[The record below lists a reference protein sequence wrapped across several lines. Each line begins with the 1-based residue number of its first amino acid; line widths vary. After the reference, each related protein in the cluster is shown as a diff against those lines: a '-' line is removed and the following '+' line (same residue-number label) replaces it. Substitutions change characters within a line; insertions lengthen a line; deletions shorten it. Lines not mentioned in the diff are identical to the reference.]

1 MQIRPEQ
8 LEQHLKR
15 ELAPIYFVYG
25 DEPLLVQEAC
35 DVIRAQAR
43 AAGCTEREVYSV
55 ESGFDWQAFLQ
66 AGDSMSLFADRKLVE
81 LRMPTGK
88 PGDAGA
94 KALAEY
100 AARPAPDNVLLIMAG
115 KLEAAARKS
124 KWHQALENVG
134 VVVPIW
140 PLEVKQLPAWVSRRM
155 QARGL
160 KPTTEAVTLLV
171 ERVEGNLLACAQE
184 IEKLALVHGV
194 GPIDVEQVTNS
205 VANSSRFDAFTL
217 VDAAL
222 EGDAVRVTRILDSLR
237 LEGVESILV
246 LWAITREL
254 RLMADCAQ
262 AMQRGQFV
270 DGALAASKVW
280 DKRKPLM
287 RSGLQRHKP
296 LVWRR
301 LLQRAGGI
309 DQLIKG
315 GRAGNV
321 WDELL
326 ELSLWIGG
334 VRLHPAVRKAL

>member
-25 DEPLLVQEAC
+25 DEPLLVQESC

-55 ESGFDWQAFLQ
+55 ESGFDWQGFLQ
-66 AGDSMSLFADRKLVE
+66 AGDSLSLFADRKLVE

-94 KALAEY
+94 KALAAY

-115 KLEAAARKS
+115 KLETAARKS
-124 KWHQALENVG
+124 KWHQALENAG

-140 PLEVKQLPAWVSRRM
+140 PLEIKQLPAWVNRRM

-237 LEGVESILV
+237 LEGVEPILV

-262 AMQRGQFV
+262 VMQRGQSV

-301 LLQRAGGI
+301 LLQRAAGI
-309 DQLIKG
+309 DQLVKG

-326 ELSLWIGG
+326 QLVLIVAG
-334 VRLHPAVRKAL
+334 VRLPLAV

>member
-15 ELAPIYFVYG
+15 EIAPVYFVYG

-35 DVIRAQAR
+35 DAIRAQAR

-66 AGDSMSLFADRKLVE
+66 AGDSLSLFADRKLVE
-81 LRMPTGK
+81 LRIPSGK
-88 PGDAGA
+88 PGDAGS
-94 KALAEY
+94 KALTEY

-115 KLEAAARKS
+115 KLETAARKS
-124 KWHQALENVG
+124 KWHQALENAG

-140 PLEVKQLPAWVSRRM
+140 PLEVKQLPAWVNRRM

-160 KPTTEAVTLLV
+160 KPTPEAVSLLV

-184 IEKLALVHGV
+184 IEKLALLHGA
-194 GPIDVEQVTNS
+194 GEIGVEQVAAG
-205 VANSSRFDAFTL
+205 VADSSRFDVYTL

-237 LEGVESILV
+237 AEGVEPVLM

-254 RLMADCAQ
+254 RLLAECAQ
-262 AMQRGQFV
+262 MMQRGQSV
-270 DGALAASKVW
+270 DGALAAAKVW
-280 DKRKPLM
+280 EKRKTLM
-287 RSGLQRHKP
+287 RAGLQRHKP
-296 LVWRR
+296 VVWRR

-326 ELSLWIGG
+326 ELSLWISG
-334 VRLHPAVRKAL
+334 VRLHPAVRRAV